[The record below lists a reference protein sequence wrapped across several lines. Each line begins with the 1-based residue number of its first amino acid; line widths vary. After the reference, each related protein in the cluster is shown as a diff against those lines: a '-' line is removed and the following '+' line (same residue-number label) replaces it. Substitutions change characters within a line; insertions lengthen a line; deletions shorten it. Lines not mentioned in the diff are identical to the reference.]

1 MGLGNIMKLSHART
15 RSLSAENIYGEKG
28 RSAMAEVSATPQPE
42 VAKLGQPWQENAAA
56 RELGRGWK
64 VRPYLVL
71 PKASTTK
78 IMDID
83 GPGVIQH
90 IWITVHEKHTRDLI
104 LRAYWDG
111 SDKPSVETP
120 IGDFFCNGWKNRVT
134 VLALPI
140 NTNPS
145 GGFNCFFPMPFRRHA
160 TMTIENRGHEE
171 VAGFYYSINYA
182 LTEIEEDDA
191 YFHAQFRRSNPLAYK
206 QDHVILDGVK
216 GSGHFVGTYMAWQQN
231 SKGWWG
237 EGEFK
242 VFLDGDR
249 EFPTICGTGTEDY
262 FGGAWGFLQNFTA
275 PFLGYPEGPAGPEY
289 QVGGRHGLYRFH
301 IMDPIRFERDIRVTI
316 QALGWQSEGRYLPLQ
331 DDISS
336 VAYWY
341 QTHPV
346 APFPPLPSRD
356 EMEIV

>member
-28 RSAMAEVSATPQPE
+28 RAAMAEVSGTPQPE

-64 VRPYLVL
+64 VRPYLTL
-71 PKASTTK
+71 PKATTTK

-90 IWITVHEKHTRDLI
+90 IWITVHEKHSRDLI

-111 SDKPSVETP
+111 SDKPSMEAP

-160 TMTIENRGHEE
+160 TLTIENRGHEE
-171 VAGFYYSINYA
+171 VAGFYYAVNYA
-182 LTEIEEDDA
+182 LTEIDEDDA

-216 GSGHFVGTYMAWQQN
+216 GSGHFVGTYMAWRQN

-262 FGGAWGFLQNFTA
+262 FGGAWGFLHNFTA

-341 QTHPV
+341 QTHPA